1 MTGSSGTDNSD
12 MNTTGIIATR
22 ALALTV
28 VLATAWL
35 LWSGLYKPLLLALG
49 AFSCAMVIY
58 MSFRMQLFGYSV
70 FTPSFGWRLLGYW
83 LWLGKEVVKSSLLV
97 SRIVLSPRLP
107 ISPTTAQLDAKSRH
121 PVDLATL
128 GNCITLTPGTL
139 TLRIRDGRLTVHAL
153 TREVAEDLM
162 NGEMNRR
169 VARLREN

>member
-1 MTGSSGTDNSD
+1 MTGSSSKRSP
-12 MNTTGIIATR
+12 MPTGGVIAAR
-22 ALALTV
+22 ALALAFMLV
-28 VLATAWL
+28 AAWL

-49 AFSCAMVIY
+49 AFSCALVIY
-58 MSFRMQLFGYSV
+58 ISLRMHLFEYSV
-70 FTPSFGWRLLGYW
+70 FSLGFGWRLLGFW
-83 LWLGKEVVKSSLLV
+83 GWLGKEVFKSSLLV

-107 ISPTTAQLDAKSRH
+107 ISPTMTELDAKSRH

-153 TREVAEDLM
+153 TTHVADDLLD
-162 NGEMNRR
+162 GEMNRR